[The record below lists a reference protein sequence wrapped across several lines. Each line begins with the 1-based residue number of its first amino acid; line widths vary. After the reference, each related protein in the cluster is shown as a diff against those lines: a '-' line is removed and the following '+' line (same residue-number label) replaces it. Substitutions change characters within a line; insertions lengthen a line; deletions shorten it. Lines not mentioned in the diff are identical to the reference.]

1 MFQVRLVVEPA
12 PTVLIKTVWV
22 VAGMDVDTEVG
33 VHVPVV
39 CTLDGP
45 GE

>member
-12 PTVLIKTVWV
+12 PTVLVKTVWV
-22 VAGMDVDTEVG
+22 VAGMDVDIVAG
-33 VHVPVV
+33 VHEPVV